1 MTEIDSTHIITYLN
15 DIWDNDDLW
24 RLLYDKQ
31 SKFPFTMC
39 QPANGDRICGKTLE
53 HVVMAVW
60 LLLHGR
66 TLDDRDLLNNIDLH
80 LQRGYL

>member
-1 MTEIDSTHIITYLN
+1 MIAVDSTHITERLN
-15 DIWDNDDLW
+15 DIWNNDDLW

-31 SKFPFTMC
+31 SQFPFMMC
-39 QPANGDRICGKTLE
+39 QPAHGDRVCGKTLE

-60 LLLHGR
+60 LLIQGKQ
-66 TLDDRDLLNNIDLH
+66 LDIEILSNIDLH